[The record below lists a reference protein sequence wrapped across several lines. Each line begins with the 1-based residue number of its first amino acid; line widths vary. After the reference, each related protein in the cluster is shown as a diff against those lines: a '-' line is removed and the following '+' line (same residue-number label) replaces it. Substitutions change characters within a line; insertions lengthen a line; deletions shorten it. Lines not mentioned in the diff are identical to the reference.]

1 MKGRTATASLV
12 TALALAVAGCSSGG
26 SPTSASSSSHG
37 ATVTFAMPPNEVPNE
52 IFPLVN
58 LVSNANLFELQY
70 LLYRPL
76 YWFGSNGTPVQNPRL
91 SIGNAPT
98 FSNGGKT
105 VTITMKHYR
114 WSNGKAVT
122 NRDVEFW
129 MNLLK
134 ANKLHWFDYV
144 PGLFPDNVTSMS
156 FPSST
161 PYTFSLTFKTAYSHT
176 WLLYNE
182 LSQIIPIPQQAWD
195 KTGEGKPVGNYD
207 TTQSGAAAVFKYIT
221 AQAQHTATY
230 ASNPLWKIV
239 DGPWELTT
247 YNSSNGYA
255 AFTSNPDY
263 AGPRAGNVTKF
274 EELPFTSDSSE
285 YFALKSGN
293 VDYGYIPSEDAATAG
308 TIAAAGYNVSN
319 WTAWGYN
326 SIVLNYTNP
335 VTGPLFSQLYIRQ
348 ALQYAIDQPELD
360 SHVFANTAYPT
371 YGPVPI
377 KPTSPFL
384 SKVEKANPYPFSLA
398 RAKSLLAGHGWTL
411 RPGGVDTCSQ
421 PGTGPAQ
428 CGAGIK
434 AGQPLSWQEEY
445 ASGSAD
451 FTAMNTAIDSNWA
464 QIGIHVVLQEKPTN
478 DIFLSLE
485 PCQNGNAGCGWS
497 MANIGDP
504 GSTPTYS
511 PDYYPTGE
519 TFFATGAQTNVGG
532 YSDPTMNSLIAATQ
546 TQTSLATFKR
556 YENFAATQLPDLW
569 EPNFYYQI
577 SAISKKLTGAV
588 PQNPNLNINPE
599 LWSVK

>member
-1 MKGRTATASLV
+1 MTG
-12 TALALAVAGCSSGG
+12 LALAVAGCSASGP
-26 SPTSASSSSHG
+26 SNSASSTSHG
-37 ATVTFAMPPNEVPNE
+37 ATVTFAMPPNETPNE

-76 YWFGSNGTPVQNPRL
+76 YWFGANGTPVQNPKL
-91 SIGNAPT
+91 SIGNTPT
-98 FSNGGKT
+98 FSNSGRT

-114 WSNGKAVT
+114 WSDGKPVT
-122 NRDVEFW
+122 NRDVALW

-144 PGLFPDNVTSMS
+144 PGLFPDNVTGMS
-156 FPSST
+156 FPPST
-161 PYTFSLTFKTAYSHT
+161 PYTFSLTFKAAYSHT

-182 LSQIIPIPQQAWD
+182 LSQIIPVPQQAWD
-195 KTGEGKPVGNYD
+195 KTASGQAVGNYD
-207 TTQSGAAAVFKYIT
+207 TTQAGAVAVFKYLT
-221 AQAQHTATY
+221 AQAQHTGTY
-230 ASNPLWKIV
+230 ASNPLWKVV

-247 YNSSNGYA
+247 YNAPTGYA
-255 AFTSNPDY
+255 AFTPNPDY
-263 AGPRAGNVTKF
+263 AGPRSGNVTKF

-293 VDYGYIPSEDAATAG
+293 VDYGYIPSEDAATASS
-308 TIAAAGYNVSN
+308 IAANGYYVAN

-335 VTGPLFSQLYIRQ
+335 VTGPIFGQLYIRQ
-348 ALQYAIDQPELD
+348 ALQYAINQPELD
-360 SHVFANTAYPT
+360 SHVFDNTAYPT

-377 KPTSPFL
+377 KPPSPFL
-384 SKVEKANPYPFSLA
+384 SSVEKANPYPFDLA
-398 RAKSLLAGHGWTL
+398 KARSLLAAHGWTV
-411 RPGGVDTCSQ
+411 RPGGVDTCAQ
-421 PGTGPAQ
+421 PGAGPTE
-428 CGAGIK
+428 CGAGIR
-434 AGQPLSWQEEY
+434 AGQPLAWQEEY
-445 ASGSAD
+445 ASGSAN
-451 FTAMNTAIDSNWA
+451 FTAMNSAIASDWS
-464 QIGIHVVLQEKPTN
+464 QIGIAVALQEKPTN
-478 DIFLSLE
+478 VIFLSLE

-497 MANIGDP
+497 MANIGAP

-532 YSDPTMNSLIAATQ
+532 YSNPTMNALIAATQ

-577 SAISKKLTGAV
+577 SAISKKLTGAL
-588 PQNPNLNINPE
+588 PQNPNLNVNPE
-599 LWSVK
+599 LWAMK